1 MALPNGGRKA
11 SQSDRLVHGA
21 AYRAS
26 TVSRR
31 RRITAHAEA
40 FGLAAL
46 TDLFA
51 SHDETSG
58 LYQFVILAKN
68 DRDTI

>member
-1 MALPNGGRKA
+1 VALPDGGRKE

-21 AYRAS
+21 VYRANS
-26 TVSRR
+26 VSRM

-46 TDLFA
+46 TDYSQA
-51 SHDETSG
+51 TTKHQGYVSSSS
-58 LYQFVILAKN
+58 
-68 DRDTI
+68 